1 MPAAVPVPRLKTPDR
16 STMSAKQLALLDDI
30 EKSRGKGALGGPFGV
45 FLEAPD
51 YGDLAQ
57 KLGAF
62 CRYNTS
68 IPPQFSEFI
77 ILVIGRLWRSQ
88 YEFWIHAPIAQ
99 KAGVKP
105 AVIEALRTGRPPKLS
120 KDQRAIYDFID
131 ELHRT
136 KRVSDKTYA
145 RVHAMF
151 GDAGMVELV
160 GILGYYSLVAMSLNV
175 FRVPLPDGETYPF
188 REPGMPV
195 RKAPASKSSKGAK
208 SKRAKASSKASTRKA
223 STTSARSKGATK
235 STSR

>member
-1 MPAAVPVPRLKTPDR
+1 MPAKVPSPRLEIPSEDKLSP
-16 STMSAKQLALLDDI
+16 KQRALLADI
-30 EKSRGKGALGGPFGV
+30 QKSRGKNVLGGPFAV
-45 FLEAPD
+45 FLQSPD

-68 IPPQFSEFI
+68 IPPHLSEFI
-77 ILVIGRLWRSQ
+77 ILILGRFWRSQ

-105 AVIEALRTGRPPKLS
+105 ATVDALRTGRAPKLS
-120 KDQRAIYDFID
+120 KEQRAIYDFIA
-131 ELHRT
+131 ELQRT

-151 GDAGMVELV
+151 GDAGMVEFV
-160 GILGYYSLVAMSLNV
+160 GILGYYTLVAMTLNV

-188 REPGMPV
+188 REPGVTAKRPAKAAKPAQ
-195 RKAPASKSSKGAK
+195 RKT
-208 SKRAKASSKASTRKA
+208 KRATR
-223 STTSARSKGATK
+223 
-235 STSR
+235 